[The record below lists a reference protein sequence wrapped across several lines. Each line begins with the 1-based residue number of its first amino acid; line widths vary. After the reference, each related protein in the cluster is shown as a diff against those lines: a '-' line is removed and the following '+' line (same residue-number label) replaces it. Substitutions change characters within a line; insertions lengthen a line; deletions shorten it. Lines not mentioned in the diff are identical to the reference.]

1 MAIRDKTTYDPVV
14 DFKVVDAYM
23 RSALLAAEE
32 VVGER
37 GIGIVLRQANLE
49 RLIGNYPSSSF
60 DVNSGYT
67 FGDYTSLCTALLDFF
82 GRPGKSMTLRIGR
95 IAADHT
101 YEQLDE
107 RFKLSKLAAA
117 SKLLPAAAQLK
128 ASLMVA
134 QKVLT
139 DLSKQVGNP
148 LVLRLE
154 DRGDKLAYID
164 ETCACCAGKETD
176 EPICHV
182 LTGGLAQNAQ
192 RMGRKFSVVQVA
204 CRAMGHDACVWEFD
218 KKPIG

>member
-1 MAIRDKTTYDPVV
+1 MAIRDKTAHDPVV

-67 FGDYTSLCTALLDFF
+67 FGDYTSLSTALLDFF

-107 RFKLSKLAAA
+107 RFKLSKLATA

-128 ASLMVA
+128 ASLMVT

-139 DLSKQVGNP
+139 DLSKDLGNP
-148 LVLRLE
+148 VVLRLE
-154 DRGDKLAYID
+154 DRGGKLAYID
-164 ETCACCAGKETD
+164 ETCPCCAGKEAD

-182 LTGGLAQNAQ
+182 LTGGLDQNAQ
-192 RMGRKFSVVQVA
+192 RMGRKFNVVQVE
-204 CRAMGHDACVWEFD
+204 CRAMGHAACVWEFD

>member
-1 MAIRDKTTYDPVV
+1 MAIQNKTKDDPVV
-14 DFKVVDAYM
+14 DFKVMDAYM

-37 GIGIVLRQANLE
+37 GISIVLRQAGLE
-49 RLIGNYPSSSF
+49 HVIGNYPPNSF
-60 DVNSGYT
+60 DATSGFTY
-67 FGDYTSLCTALLDFF
+67 GHYADLCTALLEFF

-128 ASLMVA
+128 ASVMVM

-139 DLSKQVGNP
+139 DLSKQIGNNI
-148 LVLRLE
+148 VLKIE

-164 ETCACCAGKETD
+164 ETCVCCAGKETD
-176 EPICHV
+176 QPICHV
-182 LTGGLAQNAQ
+182 LTGALDQNAQ
-192 RMGRKFSVVQVA
+192 RMGRKFNVMQVE
-204 CRAMGHDACVWEFD
+204 CRAMGHAACVWEFD